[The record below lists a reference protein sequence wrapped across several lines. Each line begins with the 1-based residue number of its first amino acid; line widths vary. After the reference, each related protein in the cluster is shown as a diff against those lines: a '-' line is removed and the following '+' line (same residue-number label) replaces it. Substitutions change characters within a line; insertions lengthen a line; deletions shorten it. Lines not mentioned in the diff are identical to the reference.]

1 MNGTIDTNGK
11 VLTLLIRE
19 NLLSTNAAGFREMIS
34 TELDAAAEGRPPL
47 VEVDLRG
54 AKIVDSVGLNLIV
67 MVIKRAQ
74 AWGGKV
80 RLLVDD
86 GNVQRTLRF
95 TRLDA
100 HAEVVMG

>member
-1 MNGTIDTNGK
+1 MNPTIDITGK

-19 NLLSTNAAGFREMIS
+19 NLLSTNAAGFREKIS
-34 TELDAAAEGRPPL
+34 AELDAAAGGRPPL
-47 VEVDLRG
+47 VEMDLRG
-54 AKIVDSVGLNLIV
+54 ARIIDSVGLNLIV

-74 AWGGKV
+74 VWEGKV

-100 HAEVVMG
+100 HAEIVMA